1 MSKTKAFA
9 YYRTSSSTNVD
20 AGEDDSKR
28 KDDPKRKKKDEVE
41 RQRKDSLAR
50 QKDAVEAY
58 ASANG
63 IEIAAEFYDAAV
75 KGSDAV
81 DERPDFQKMLTAI
94 AGNGVRKILVE
105 TANRFARDL
114 IVQETGYRFLQKR
127 GIELIAVDSPG
138 MFLDDTPTAV
148 LVRQILGAV
157 AQFEKAALVAKLAG
171 ARKRLG
177 KPGGKPA
184 MEITHPAV
192 IERVRQLRD
201 SDPAMTLRAIS
212 AALADEGHVTPTGK
226 TYNPAQ
232 IARILARGP
241 KELPNGANE
250 QENSRSLR
258 ENS

>member
-1 MSKTKAFA
+1 MSKSKAFA

-20 AGEDDSKR
+20 ANDSEAAR
-28 KDDPKRKKKDEVE
+28 KDADPKRKKKDEAE
-41 RQRKDSLAR
+41 RHRKDSLAR

-58 ASANG
+58 ASANS
-63 IEIAAEFYDAAV
+63 IEIVGEFYDAAV

-94 AGNGVRKILVE
+94 AGNGVRTILVE

-127 GIELIAVDSPG
+127 GIELMAVDSPG

-201 SDPAMTLRAIS
+201 TDPMMTLRAIS
-212 AALADEGHVTPTGK
+212 TALAEEGHVTPTGK
-226 TYNPAQ
+226 PYNPAQ
-232 IARILARGP
+232 IARILARG
-241 KELPNGANE
+241 KIVTEISG
-250 QENSRSLR
+250 SG
-258 ENS
+258 